1 MKAPWSRIGALTS
14 RRGGTRERAPVKP
27 RSLVRQDGL
36 PLATKRI
43 GAMMQSCATKSPVF
57 PPTTIYNERWLL
69 RLVLDW
75 FSANPIEGH
84 PLNVTEK
91 GRWFSEV
98 LLPTTFTGSG
108 KAARLA
114 ETSTHADAV
123 VGHFDVGTKGK
134 DDLSLRPDAKH
145 LVVLEAKIFSGL
157 SPGVTNAKYFDQ
169 AARTVAC
176 IAEVLRCANRPPSD
190 LSRLCFYVV
199 APQVQIAR
207 SVFEKA
213 MSRSS
218 INRKVKKRVNEYG
231 VKKDKWYTDWF
242 QPTLQQIEVGT
253 LSWEELIRTIGE
265 HDATSAA
272 SIQWFYLQCIGFSEQ
287 SSEGSSQQEMR
298 EE

>member
-1 MKAPWSRIGALTS
+1 MKAPWNRIGSLTS

-27 RSLVRQDGL
+27 TPPIRQDGL
-36 PLATKRI
+36 SLATQRI

-57 PPTTIYNERWLL
+57 PPTTIYNEGWLL

-75 FSANPIEGH
+75 FSTHPIEGH
-84 PLNVTEK
+84 PLSVTEN

-123 VGHFDVGTKGK
+123 VGHFDVGNKGK
-134 DDLSLRPDAKH
+134 ADLSLRPDAKH
-145 LVVLEAKIFSGL
+145 LVVLEAKMFNGL

-169 AARTVAC
+169 AARTIAC
-176 IAEVLRCANRPPSD
+176 IAEVLRCANRPHSD
-190 LSRLCFYVV
+190 LSHLCFYVL

-218 INRKVKKRVNEYG
+218 IGRKVKRRVSEYDG
-231 VKKDKWYTDWF
+231 KKDKWYNDWF

-253 LSWEELIRTIGE
+253 LSWEEIIRTIGE
-265 HDATSAA
+265 HDSLSAG
-272 SIQWFYLQCIGFSEQ
+272 SIQWFYLQCIGFSELV
-287 SSEGSSQQEMR
+287 SKGSSQQDRR

>member
-1 MKAPWSRIGALTS
+1 MKAPWSRIGAITS

-36 PLATKRI
+36 SSVTKRI
-43 GAMMQSCATKSPVF
+43 GAMMQSCVTKSPVF

-75 FSANPIEGH
+75 FSTNPIEGH

-98 LLPTTFTGSG
+98 SLPTTFTGSG

-123 VGHFDVGTKGK
+123 VGHFDVGNKGK

-157 SPGVTNAKYFDQ
+157 SPGVTNAKYYDQ

-218 INRKVKKRVNEYG
+218 INRKVRKRVNEFG

-265 HDATSAA
+265 HDASSAA

-287 SSEGSSQQEMR
+287 SNKGSTQQEMR

>member
-1 MKAPWSRIGALTS
+1 VKGPWSRIGALTS
-14 RRGGTRERAPVKP
+14 HRGVTRERAPMKSRQP
-27 RSLVRQDGL
+27 VRQDGL
-36 PLATKRI
+36 SLATKRI

-69 RLVLDW
+69 RLMLDW
-75 FSANPIEGH
+75 FSAHPIEGH

-114 ETSTHADAV
+114 ETSTHVDAV
-123 VGHFDVGTKGK
+123 VGHFDVGTNGK
-134 DDLSLRPDAKH
+134 ADLSLQPDAKH

-176 IAEVLRCANRPPSD
+176 IAEVLRRADRPPSD
-190 LSRLCFYVV
+190 LSRLCYYVL

-207 SVFEKA
+207 NVFEKA

-218 INRKVKKRVNEYG
+218 INRKVKKRVNEFG
-231 VKKDKWYTDWF
+231 VKKEKWYKDWF

-253 LSWEELIRTIGE
+253 LSWEELLHTIGE
-265 HDATSAA
+265 HDASSAA

-287 SSEGSSQQEMR
+287 SSKGSSQRDMR
-298 EE
+298 GE